1 MERPAKDQIKSEQPD
16 NQAFNQLTS
25 QQDWRARAEKKF
37 EHFSDFIFENRLKIL
52 FAMLA
57 LVFTLASNL
66 PNITFDT
73 STEGFLYEDDPQIL
87 AYNDFR
93 NQFGRD
99 EKIIIALKVS
109 DKSKDIFQ
117 RPFLK
122 TLFSLH
128 EEIENKAPYIKDVSS
143 LKNARKTTGNEDEL
157 IVEDLFEDGIPE
169 DDKQLAEIKQ
179 FALGN
184 PIYENLYLSED
195 ATFTTIMITTQ
206 TYTSIGVKAETESE
220 MLESGFDNTVDDA
233 FDDAGFDNSAP
244 DETATS
250 DQSSIK
256 DREFIN
262 VLETNKLIAVIED
275 ILKEYES
282 DDMQIY
288 IAGSPIV
295 TKNLQASLMGDMSI
309 FILYVVIIISL
320 LLLIMFKRISGIL
333 LPLLIV
339 VLTLIATIGSMS
351 LAGAPITSMTQI
363 LPSLLLAVG
372 VGASVHLL
380 AIFYKKYDQV
390 KDKKSAMAYALGHS
404 GLAIFMTSLTTA
416 ASLASFSFS
425 DIAPVANLGIFS
437 ALGVSLQ
444 LLLTLILLPALIAVL
459 PIKTKQHPAD
469 EKPML
474 LDRLVHGLGVFS
486 ITYPKSI
493 VAVSMLIIVIAGGL
507 AATMQFSHNPLHWF
521 APDNEVRINTEIIDK
536 ELKGSISIEVILDTG
551 VENGVYEPEF
561 LNTIEQVTET
571 IYTYRGE
578 NYFIGKIVSINDVL
592 KEINKALNENKD
604 SEYRIPQDRDL
615 IAQEFLLFE
624 NSGSDDLEDI
634 VDSRFSKTRI
644 SIKAP
649 WVDSVEYVELMD
661 DLEALLNEAFSGTA
675 SVTITGTLPILSD
688 TITKSIKS
696 SIESYILAFGVIAI
710 LMIILLG
717 SVKFGLLSMFP
728 NLTPIMIGIALMVA
742 LDMPLDMFTILI
754 GAIAIGMVVD
764 DTVHFMHNFN
774 RYYKQTGDVDE
785 AVLLTINS
793 TGRAIFITSIV
804 LSSGFFVFMFASMTN
819 LYNFGLITGAVVLVA
834 MLADLVLIGAIMK
847 LVIKPAA
854 IQNQR

>member
-1 MERPAKDQIKSEQPD
+1 MH
-16 NQAFNQLTS
+16 N
-25 QQDWRARAEKKF
+25 
-37 EHFSDFIFENRLKIL
+37 
-52 FAMLA
+52 
-57 LVFTLASNL
+57 
-66 PNITFDT
+66 
-73 STEGFLYEDDPQIL
+73 
-87 AYNDFR
+87 
-93 NQFGRD
+93 
-99 EKIIIALKVS
+99 
-109 DKSKDIFQ
+109 
-117 RPFLK
+117 
-122 TLFSLH
+122 
-128 EEIENKAPYIKDVSS
+128 EIENNAPYIKDVSS
-143 LKNARKTTGNEDEL
+143 LKNARKTTGNEEEL
-157 IVEDLFEDGIPE
+157 VVEDLFEDGIPE
-169 DDKQLAEIKQ
+169 SDEALEKIKQ
-179 FALGN
+179 FTLAN

-206 TYTSIGVKAETESE
+206 TYTSIGVEAQTESE
-220 MLESGFDNTVDDA
+220 MLDSGFDDEMDIS
-233 FDDAGFDNSAP
+233 GFSDGESANNP
-244 DETATS
+244 G
-250 DQSSIK
+250 IK
-256 DREFIN
+256 DRDFIN
-262 VLETNKLIAVIED
+262 VLETNELIGVIEK
-275 ILKEYES
+275 ILSKYES
-282 DDMQIY
+282 DDLKIY

-295 TKNLQASLMGDMSI
+295 TKNLQASLISDMST
-309 FILYVVIIISL
+309 FILYVIITIAL
-320 LLLIMFKRISGIL
+320 LLLVMFKRISGIL
-333 LPLLIV
+333 LPLFVV
-339 VLTLIATIGSMS
+339 VLTLLSTVGSMS
-351 LAGAPITSMTQI
+351 LAGAPITAMTQI

-390 KDKKSAMAYALGHS
+390 KDKKAAMAYALGHS

-437 ALGVSLQ
+437 ALGVSFQ
-444 LLLTLILLPALIAVL
+444 LMLTLIFLPALIALL
-459 PIKTKQHPAD
+459 PVKTLQHADD

-493 VAVSMLIIVIAGGL
+493 VSVAMVVILISGAL
-507 AATMQFSHNPLHWF
+507 ASSMQFSHNPLHWF
-521 APDNEVRINTEIIDK
+521 AADNEVRINTEIIDK
-536 ELKGSISIEVILDTG
+536 ELKGSITIEVILDTG
-551 VENGVYEPEF
+551 TENGVYEPAF
-561 LNTIEQVTET
+561 LNTIDKVTET

-578 NYFIGKIVSINDVL
+578 NYFIGKIVSINDVI
-592 KEINKALNENKD
+592 KEINKALNENQD
-604 SEYRIPQDRDL
+604 SEYRIPQDKDL

-634 VDSRFSKTRI
+634 VDSQFSKTRL

-649 WVDSVEYVELMD
+649 WVDSIEYVDLMD
-661 DLEALLNEAFSGTA
+661 ELDIMLNDAFQGTA

-696 SIESYILAFGVIAI
+696 SIESYIIAFGVIAL

-717 SVKFGLLSMFP
+717 NLKFGLLSMFP
-728 NLTPIMIGIALMVA
+728 NLTPIMIGVAIMVV

-774 RYYKQTGDVDE
+774 RYYSQTGDVDE

-819 LYNFGLITGAVVLVA
+819 LYNFGLITGSIVLFA
-834 MLADLVLIGAIMK
+834 MLADLILIGAMMK
-847 LVIKPAA
+847 LVLNPKKI
-854 IQNQR
+854 NTL

>member
-1 MERPAKDQIKSEQPD
+1 MVKPEKNQIETEQPA
-16 NQAFNQLTS
+16 NQTASQL
-25 QQDWRARAEKKF
+25 DWRDRSEKKF
-37 EHFSDFIFENRLKIL
+37 EHFSNFIFENRLKTL
-52 FAMLA
+52 FAILA
-57 LVFTLASNL
+57 LITALASNL

-99 EKIIIALKVS
+99 EKIIIALKIS
-109 DKSKDIFQ
+109 DKTTDIFE
-117 RPFLK
+117 RSFLK

-128 EEIENKAPYIKDVSS
+128 KEIENKAPYIKDVSS
-143 LKNARKTTGNEDEL
+143 LKNARKTTGNEEEL
-157 IVEDLFEDGIPE
+157 IVEDLFEEGIPK
-169 DDKQLAEIKQ
+169 DDEQLDQIKQ
-179 FALGN
+179 FTLSN

-206 TYTSIGVKAETESE
+206 TYTSIGIKTETESE
-220 MLESGFDNTVDDA
+220 MLESGFDDA
-233 FDDAGFDNSAP
+233 FDDSGIKEPAFS
-244 DETATS
+244 DE
-250 DQSSIK
+250 QSSIK

-262 VLETNKLIAVIED
+262 VRETNELIAVIED
-275 ILKEYES
+275 ILKKYQS
-282 DDMQIY
+282 DDLQIY

-295 TKNLQASLMGDMSI
+295 TKNLQASLMSDMSI
-309 FILYVVIIISL
+309 FILYVIIIIAL
-320 LLLIMFKRISGIL
+320 LLLIMFKRISGIIM
-333 LPLLIV
+333 PLFIV
-339 VLTLIATIGSMS
+339 VLTLLATIGAMS
-351 LAGAPITSMTQI
+351 LAGVPITSMTQI

-380 AIFYKKYDQV
+380 AIFYKKYDQI
-390 KDKKSAMAYALGHS
+390 KNKKSAMAYALGHS
-404 GLAIFMTSLTTA
+404 GLAIFMTSVTTA

-437 ALGVSLQ
+437 ALGVSFQ
-444 LLLTLILLPALIAVL
+444 LLLTLIFLPALIALL
-459 PIKTKQHPAD
+459 PIKTKQHPID

-474 LDRLVHGLGVFS
+474 LDRLVHGIGVFS

-493 VAVSMLIIVIAGGL
+493 VSVTMIIIVISAAL
-507 AATMQFSHNPLHWF
+507 ASTMQFSHNPLHWF
-521 APDNEVRINTEIIDK
+521 TPDNEVRINTEIIDK

-551 VENGVYEPEF
+551 VENGVYEPKF
-561 LNTIEQVTET
+561 LNTIEQVSKT

-578 NYFIGKIVSINDVL
+578 NYFIGKIVSIIDVI
-592 KEINKALNENKD
+592 KEINKALNENKE

-634 VDSRFSKTRI
+634 VDSRFSKTRL

-661 DLEALLNEAFSGTA
+661 DLDVLLNKAFSGTA
-675 SVTITGTLPILSD
+675 SVVITGTLPILSD

-696 SIESYILAFGVIAI
+696 SIESYALAFGVIAI

-717 SVKFGLLSMFP
+717 SIKFGLLSMFP
-728 NLTPIMIGIALMVA
+728 NLTPIMIGIALMVV

-774 RYYKQTGDVDE
+774 RYYKQTGSVDE

-793 TGRAIFITSIV
+793 TGRAIFITTIV

-819 LYNFGLITGAVVLVA
+819 LYNFGLITGTVVLVA
-834 MLADLVLIGAIMK
+834 MLADLLLIGAMMK
-847 LVIKPAA
+847 LIIREKK
-854 IQNQR
+854 